1 MATALDLERDLEALY
16 ASADGLDESVQRRL
30 APSLVQYALDRS
42 KADGRFWLRF
52 VQTRDEADP
61 ARSVKPFPVHLP
73 YILQLWDVYHTD
85 PRVVVAKSRQ
95 MLVSWVTAAF
105 CDWIARFTPNQ
116 AIYWQSQQYDDA
128 AAMISLAEGG
138 YQGRI
143 QFIESMLPEWMRQP
157 IKFSEGRAQY
167 PNGSLVQALAG
178 GADKVRGK
186 VVSVY
191 VGDEFA
197 RMEDQAGTYAAV
209 APLMQKGARAILI
222 STPNGSD
229 NVFCTIYHGMPMMG
243 PKP

>member
-1 MATALDLERDLEALY
+1 MATALDLEHDLETLY
-16 ASADGLDESVQRRL
+16 ASADTLDVSTQRQL

-42 KADGRFWLRF
+42 KADGLFWLRF

-61 ARSVKPFPVHLP
+61 ARSIKPFPVHLE
-73 YILQLWDVYHTD
+73 YIRQLWAVYTAD

-105 CDWIARFTPNQ
+105 CAWIARFTPNQ
-116 AIYWQSQQYDDA
+116 AIYWQSQQYEDA
-128 AAMISLAEGG
+128 AMMISLAEGG

-143 QFIESMLPEWMRQP
+143 QFIESWLPEWMRQP
-157 IKFSEGRAQY
+157 VKFSEGKAQY

-197 RMEDQAGTYAAV
+197 RMDDQAGTYAAV
-209 APLMQKGARAILI
+209 APLMQKGARAIFI
-222 STPNGSD
+222 STPNGSG
-229 NVFCTIYHGMPMMG
+229 NQFCTLYHGRYMG
-243 PKP
+243 LDKP

>member
-1 MATALDLERDLEALY
+1 MATALDLEHDLEALY
-16 ASADGLDESVQRRL
+16 ASAETLDEAAQRRL
-30 APSLVQYALDRS
+30 APSLVAYAMDRS
-42 KADGRFWLRF
+42 KQDGLFWLRW
-52 VQTRDEADP
+52 VRTRDEADP
-61 ARSVKPFPVHLP
+61 ERSVKPFPIHLE
-73 YILQLWDVYHTD
+73 YIRQLWTVYHEE

-105 CDWIARFTPNQ
+105 CAWIARFTPNQ

-143 QFIESMLPEWMRQP
+143 QFIEAMLPSWMQQAV
-157 IKFSEGRAQY
+157 KCSEGRVQY
-167 PNGSLVQALAG
+167 PNGSMIQALAG

-186 VVSVY
+186 VASVY

-209 APLMQKGARAILI
+209 APLMQKGSRAIFI
-222 STPNGSD
+222 STPNGA
-229 NVFCTIYHGMPMMG
+229 NTFCTLWHGRDMSFNRV
-243 PKP
+243 